1 MEIGK
6 HWETIRAIFEEGR
19 NSCMHFA
26 VATVGEDG
34 SPHVAPIGA
43 LFLRENETG
52 FYFDAFTIA
61 TSRNAKRN
69 RRVCILAVN
78 STPAFWQRS
87 LFAGRFPTPPA
98 VRLMGSL
105 GEKRN
110 GTDQE
115 IALWQDCVKTAQ
127 GTKGHELLWKDMRT
141 VRDISFDSFEPVSCG
156 AMTQGLWG

>member
-19 NSCMHFA
+19 NSCKHFA

-43 LFLRENETG
+43 LFLRADQTG
-52 FYFDAFTIA
+52 FYFDEFTVT
-61 TSRNAKRN
+61 TSKNVKRN
-69 RRVCILAVN
+69 PRVCILAVN

-87 LFAGRFPTPPA
+87 LVAGSFPTPPA
-98 VRLMGSL
+98 VRLMGTL
-105 GEKRN
+105 GERRN

-115 IALWQDCVKTAQ
+115 IALWQDRVKTAH
-127 GTKGHELLWKDMRT
+127 GTKGHELLWKDMRV
-141 VRDISFDSFEPVSCG
+141 VRDIFFDSFDPVACG
-156 AMTQGLWG
+156 AMTKELWR